1 MGVLTA
7 LAILAGLIVVHEAGH
22 FFAAVWQ
29 GIRVSGFSVGF
40 GPALLQRQRRGV
52 QFALR
57 AIPLGGYVSFPD
69 DDDSSPFPPDDPNL
83 LRNRPLPQR
92 ALVIAAG
99 VLANLLLAF
108 LVLLAQGYLLGIPA
122 GFSTSPGVLVSGVQP
137 GQPAALA
144 GLKTGDRILA
154 LDNTA
159 VRGGQEAVAA
169 FVREI
174 KASPR
179 RPLQLRAERGGRTVN
194 LTLTPADQ
202 GGIGRIGAQLQPFGT
217 EAFRAPKGP
226 LEPIR
231 QASHDFLVLT
241 RRTVEGFT
249 TLFTHFGETA
259 SQVSGPVKIVE
270 MGASLANQGG
280 SSLFLFAAL
289 ISINL
294 AVLNALPFPLLD
306 GGQFALLLVEG
317 LRGRPLP
324 ERFHNAFTQSGFVLL
339 LGLSLVLIVKDTSQL
354 PMVQQLFGR

>member
-52 QFALR
+52 RFALR

-69 DDDSSPFPPDDPNL
+69 DDEASPFPPDDPDL
-83 LRNRPLPQR
+83 LRNRPVPQR

-108 LVLLAQGYLLGIPA
+108 LVLVAQGYLVGIPA

-137 GQPAALA
+137 GQAAARA
-144 GLKTGDRILA
+144 GLHAGDRILA
-154 LDNTA
+154 LNGQTVA
-159 VRGGQEAVAA
+159 GGSEAVSAL
-169 FVREI
+169 VSQI
-174 KASPR
+174 KAAPQ
-179 RPLQLRAERGGRTVN
+179 RPLQLRAERGGRAIN
-194 LTLTPADQ
+194 LTLVPADQ
-202 GGIGRIGAQLQPFGT
+202 GGVGRIGAQLQPFGS
-217 EAFRAPKGP
+217 EAFRAAKGP
-226 LEPIR
+226 LEPFR
-231 QASHDFLVLT
+231 QASRDFVVLT
-241 RRTVEGFT
+241 RRTVAGFF

-270 MGASLANQGG
+270 MGASLASQGG

-306 GGQFALLLVEG
+306 GGQFALLLVEA

-324 ERFHNAFTQSGFVLL
+324 ERFQNAFTQSGFVLL
-339 LGLSLVLIVKDTSQL
+339 LGLSVVLIVKDTSQL
-354 PMVQQLFGR
+354 PLVQQLIGR